1 MPQIAMR
8 PGTCAKTLLIS
19 LLTLPA
25 LLGADPAGAHAQA
38 TAGGQGLETRNEPIQ
53 VQPSAVVD
61 GPIRTRNGRISV
73 GVRGDVGAVTS
84 RNGRIEVA
92 EHGIVRGAVE
102 SRNGRVGLGRAV
114 EVHGGVSTRNG
125 AIDLGPGVRVS
136 GPVESRNGRIRLA
149 EDGWIGGNVG
159 TRNGT
164 VDLARGSTVE
174 GRVETRNGSVRLND
188 ARVARHI
195 DVRNG
200 DVHLGGASR
209 VEGDL
214 IVLMPEE
221 RGGWSWLPFLGST
234 GRDPVIRIE
243 AGAHVGGRLI
253 VDERARLEIANGA
266 DVPEPELYPS
276 REAWERR

>member
-1 MPQIAMR
+1 MPQSAMR
-8 PGTCAKTLLIS
+8 PGTCARTLLIS
-19 LLTLPA
+19 LLTVPV
-25 LLGADPAGAHAQA
+25 LLGADPAGAHAQV
-38 TAGGQGLETRNEPIQ
+38 TAGGEGLETRNEPIQ

-61 GPIRTRNGRISV
+61 GPIRTRNGRISI
-73 GVRGDVGAVTS
+73 GARGDVGAIAT

-92 EHGIVRGAVE
+92 EFGIVRGPVE
-102 SRNGRVGLGRAV
+102 SRNGQVGLDEAV

-125 AIDLGPGVRVS
+125 AIDLGPAVRVS
-136 GPVESRNGRIRLA
+136 GPVESRNGRIRLGD
-149 EDGWIGGNVG
+149 DGWIGGDVG
-159 TRNGT
+159 TRNGA

-174 GRVETRNGSVRLND
+174 GRVETRNGSVRLD
-188 ARVARHI
+188 HARVARHI
-195 DVRNG
+195 DVMNG
-200 DVHLGGASR
+200 DVHLDGASR

-234 GRDPVIRIE
+234 AREPVIRIE

-266 DVPEPELYPS
+266 DVPEPEFYAS